1 MQVQR
6 PFTPSATNSP
16 GSAAETTGIL
26 DNIDSKAG
34 RRPGRRSIAS
44 RFLGLLEG
52 LPRLARHGVGQV
64 VQSYWSYRTATPLQ
78 EQLLT
83 GAVFVFGFIIAAGG
97 FFAIQNLSRSQAQQ
111 EFQAPA
117 TQFTATLGEAID
129 GYVAVVHAAGAL
141 YDADDEV
148 SRWKF
153 FEFAGRTLPSYPGI
167 RSLEWVPRVPA
178 GRRRAYE
185 KRASGDGLFDFRIN
199 ERDAQGARIEATARG
214 EYYPVYYVEPF
225 EGNERSVGFD
235 LATDVTVWEHLE
247 RARDT
252 GAAVATRRA
261 PSTWKADGQPEFAV
275 VLPIYESEI
284 VPFTVLDRREKLIG
298 FMRGIYRLGDL
309 IDAALPG
316 LTVPPGLDIYLFDKN
331 AGPDQRLVYYHPSP
345 LRPGPSEPLS
355 EAKAVQGLFN
365 ATAHDVAGW
374 NWRIVVKPVP
384 SHFTR
389 NVDSASWGFVTF
401 TLLLTALLVQY
412 LVWSQNRTREIA
424 RSVDERTAALQLE
437 IAERKRIE
445 TELRSAKEQAEV
457 ANRAKSEFLAMMSH
471 ELRTPLNAV
480 IGFAEIMAGQFFGP
494 LGSEQYRRYAD
505 DIHMSGKHLLSL
517 INDIL
522 DLSKIEANRFELH
535 EEILSVARSWRAVH
549 SILQESISSAKLGLE
564 ADVSN
569 SLPCLRGDERAIRQI
584 LINLLSNAVK
594 FTPENGQIT
603 ITAGVD
609 PEGRLILSVA
619 DTGIGISARDLAD
632 VVLPFK
638 QVDASLARKFE
649 GTGLGLP
656 LTQRL
661 VEMHDGQLEIE
672 STLGAGTTVKL
683 IFPAERVV
691 YAEPDEVG
699 YGIRPED
706 VPQPVLKQ
714 VAGR

>member
-1 MQVQR
+1 
-6 PFTPSATNSP
+6 
-16 GSAAETTGIL
+16 
-26 DNIDSKAG
+26 
-34 RRPGRRSIAS
+34 
-44 RFLGLLEG
+44 
-52 LPRLARHGVGQV
+52 
-64 VQSYWSYRTATPLQ
+64 
-78 EQLLT
+78 
-83 GAVFVFGFIIAAGG
+83 
-97 FFAIQNLSRSQAQQ
+97 
-111 EFQAPA
+111 
-117 TQFTATLGEAID
+117 
-129 GYVAVVHAAGAL
+129 
-141 YDADDEV
+141 
-148 SRWKF
+148 
-153 FEFAGRTLPSYPGI
+153 
-167 RSLEWVPRVPA
+167 
-178 GRRRAYE
+178 
-185 KRASGDGLFDFRIN
+185 
-199 ERDAQGARIEATARG
+199 
-214 EYYPVYYVEPF
+214 
-225 EGNERSVGFD
+225 
-235 LATDVTVWEHLE
+235 
-247 RARDT
+247 
-252 GAAVATRRA
+252 
-261 PSTWKADGQPEFAV
+261 
-275 VLPIYESEI
+275 
-284 VPFTVLDRREKLIG
+284 
-298 FMRGIYRLGDL
+298 
-309 IDAALPG
+309 
-316 LTVPPGLDIYLFDKN
+316 
-331 AGPDQRLVYYHPSP
+331 
-345 LRPGPSEPLS
+345 
-355 EAKAVQGLFN
+355 VQGLFN
-365 ATAHDVAGW
+365 AKTHQVANW
-374 NWRIVVKPVP
+374 NWQIVVKPVP

-412 LVWSQNRTREIA
+412 LVWSQNRAREIA
-424 RSVDERTAALQLE
+424 RSVDERTAALQSE

-494 LGSEQYRRYAD
+494 LGSEQYRRYAN

-549 SILQESISSAKLGLE
+549 SILQESISSAGLALE

-569 SLPCLRGDERAIRQI
+569 SLPRLCGDERAIRQI

-594 FTPENGQIT
+594 FTPEGGRIT

-619 DTGIGISARDLAD
+619 DTGIGISEQDLAD
-632 VVLPFK
+632 VILPFK

-672 STLGAGTTVKL
+672 SALGVGTTVKL
-683 IFPAERVV
+683 TFPAERVV
-691 YAEPDEVG
+691 YAEPSEAV

>member
-1 MQVQR
+1 M
-6 PFTPSATNSP
+6 
-16 GSAAETTGIL
+16 
-26 DNIDSKAG
+26 
-34 RRPGRRSIAS
+34 
-44 RFLGLLEG
+44 G
-52 LPRLARHGVGQV
+52 LPRLARHGGRQV
-64 VQSYWSYRTATPLQ
+64 VQSYRSYRTATPLQ

-83 GAVFVFGFIIAAGG
+83 GAVFVFGFVIAAGG

-111 EFQAPA
+111 EFQGPA
-117 TQFTATLGEAID
+117 TQFITTLSEAVD
-129 GYVAVVHAAGAL
+129 GYVAVVQAAGAL
-141 YDADDEV
+141 YGANDEV
-148 SRWKF
+148 DRWTF

-178 GRRRAYE
+178 ERRRAYE
-185 KRASGDGLFDFRIN
+185 KRASGDGLFDFRIK
-199 ERDAQGARIEATARG
+199 ERDAQGGRVKAAARP
-214 EYYPVYYVEPF
+214 EYYPIYYVEPF

-235 LATDVTVWEHLE
+235 LATDTTVWEHLE

-252 GAAVATRRA
+252 GAVVATRRP
-261 PSTWKADGQPEFAV
+261 PSTWKADGQPEFAI
-275 VLPIYESEI
+275 VLPIYESEL
-284 VPFTVLDRREKLIG
+284 VPFTVQDRREKLIG
-298 FMRGIYRLGDL
+298 FLRGTYRLGDL
-309 IDAALPG
+309 INAALPG
-316 LTVPPGLDIYLFDKN
+316 LTVPPGLDIYLFDTD

-345 LRPGPSEPLS
+345 LRPGPSKPLS
-355 EAKAVQGLFN
+355 EANAVQGLFN
-365 ATAHDVAGW
+365 AKTHQVANW
-374 NWRIVVKPVP
+374 NWQIVVKPVP

-401 TLLLTALLVQY
+401 TLLMTALLVQY
-412 LVWSQNRTREIA
+412 LVWSQNRAREIA
-424 RSVDERTAALQLE
+424 RSVDERTAALQSE

-494 LGSEQYRRYAD
+494 LGSEQYRRYAN

-549 SILQESISSAKLGLE
+549 SILQESISSAGLALE

-569 SLPCLRGDERAIRQI
+569 SLPRLCGDERAIRQI

-594 FTPENGQIT
+594 FTPEGGRIT

-619 DTGIGISARDLAD
+619 DTGIGISEQDLAD
-632 VVLPFK
+632 VILPFK

-672 STLGAGTTVKL
+672 SALGVGTTVKL
-683 IFPAERVV
+683 TFPAERVV
-691 YAEPDEVG
+691 YAEPSEAV